1 MFLRPLSD
9 RMKSIERY
17 NMTQLFSFYIV
28 TKPTHNSTLEDICF
42 MTNASGLI
50 LQGRG
55 GLEPEDIYGMYTEVE
70 EAETAA
76 TALLL
81 ITKAG

>member
-1 MFLRPLSD
+1 M
-9 RMKSIERY
+9 I
-17 NMTQLFSFYIV
+17 TSFWIV
-28 TKPTHNSTLEDICF
+28 TKPKHNSTLEDICF
-42 MTNASGLI
+42 MTNAGGLI

-55 GLEPEDIYGMYTEVE
+55 GLEPDEIYGMYTDKD

-81 ITKAG
+81 MQASFALAQERIRNTD